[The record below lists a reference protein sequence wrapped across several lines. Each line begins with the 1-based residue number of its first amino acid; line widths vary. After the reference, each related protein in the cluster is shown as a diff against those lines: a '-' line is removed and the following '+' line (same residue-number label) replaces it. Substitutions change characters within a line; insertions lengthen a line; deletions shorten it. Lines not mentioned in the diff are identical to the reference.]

1 MGSHYVSI
9 EVILCSRCRQPNNNG
24 CPFLWAAEGEIWIK
38 LRKTKPATG
47 LCVIRYGLLFF
58 VISIIGIIAIA
69 TGEND
74 TPNNTSNE
82 KSNSTEESTKK
93 STVKDDTPKV
103 PAEFTSALSKATTY
117 ANTMNMSKQGVYD
130 QLTSE
135 HGEKFSKEA
144 ADYAIEN
151 VKADWNKN
159 ALAKAKTYQSD
170 MAMSPNAIRDQLVSS
185 YGEKFT
191 EQEADYAMQNLDK

>member
-1 MGSHYVSI
+1 MDKIKKDKTGNWFMRHKIRSI
-9 EVILCSRCRQPNNNG
+9 I
-24 CPFLWAAEGEIWIK
+24 
-38 LRKTKPATG
+38 
-47 LCVIRYGLLFF
+47 F

-151 VKADWNKN
+151 VKVDWNKN

-170 MAMSPNAIRDQLVSS
+170 MAMSPDAIRDQLVSS

-191 EQEADYAMQNLDK
+191 KQEADYAMQNLDK